1 MIGVLANIGLETNI
15 NNVEKKGGGRI
26 SQMSTILQAD
36 VVKLST
42 KGEGIKILKVL
53 STYYMDAPY
62 TGFIKCPY
70 YYISLT

>member
-53 STYYMDAPY
+53 ST
-62 TGFIKCPY
+62 
-70 YYISLT
+70 